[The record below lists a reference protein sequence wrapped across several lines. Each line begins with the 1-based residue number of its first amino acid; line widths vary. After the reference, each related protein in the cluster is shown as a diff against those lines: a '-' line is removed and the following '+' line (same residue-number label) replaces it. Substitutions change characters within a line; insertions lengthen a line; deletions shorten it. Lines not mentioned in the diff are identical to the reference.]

1 MTDIRWRDLDRAVDA
16 AAKELRKPA
25 ELRSDP
31 LKPFREAAW
40 QAVADARLE
49 TTRRHRAGDRGA
61 ELLDVLAETMPWKER
76 GMFRA
81 PFTART
87 TSWLLDSMAANATTL
102 AQLDAVFVCMDAT
115 RMLRGIPSAT
125 GDAGFSLI
133 SRADGSRPQPPLP
146 NGWEQ
151 VADRARFTNGSSGAF
166 WATSMLE
173 AAGKRVRPPERE
185 DLHPG
190 DLGAA

>member
-1 MTDIRWRDLDRAVDA
+1 MTEIRWRDLDRAVDA

-31 LKPFREAAW
+31 LRPFREAAW
-40 QAVADARLE
+40 QAVSDAKAETARRRL
-49 TTRRHRAGDRGA
+49 AGDRSA

-81 PFTART
+81 PFTFRT

-102 AQLDAVFVCMDAT
+102 AELDAVFVCMDAT
-115 RMLRGIPSAT
+115 RILRGIPSAT
-125 GDAGFSLI
+125 GDAGFTLI
-133 SRADGSRPQPPLP
+133 SRADGTRPAPPLP
-146 NGWEQ
+146 SQWEQ
-151 VADRARFTNGSSGAF
+151 VADRARFMNASSGAF

-185 DLHPG
+185 DLRPG
-190 DLGAA
+190 DLGVA